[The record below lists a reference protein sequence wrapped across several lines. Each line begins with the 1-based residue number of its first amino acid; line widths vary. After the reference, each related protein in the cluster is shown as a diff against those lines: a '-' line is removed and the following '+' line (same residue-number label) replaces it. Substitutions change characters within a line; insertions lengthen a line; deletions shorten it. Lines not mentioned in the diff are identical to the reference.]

1 MQTLAFASSDD
12 PYPEFQMFSD
22 GKTSHLRLSV
32 HADRGDAAP
41 SWDDAGWMTV
51 SDFEAIGEGTDVNDD
66 GLVVEDPTVISTGP
80 HVTRYVRIEAG
91 LQFLAEALPS

>member
-1 MQTLAFASSDD
+1 
-12 PYPEFQMFSD
+12 
-22 GKTSHLRLSV
+22 
-32 HADRGDAAP
+32 
-41 SWDDAGWMTV
+41 MTV

-80 HVTRYVRIEAG
+80 HVTRYVRIEAR